1 MQLGDDD
8 ESNVE
13 DRRGAGGG
21 GGVRRMGVGLGT
33 IVVLGVLS
41 VVFKQNFFALL
52 GNGPAPAPAPVT
64 RSDDPARRARE
75 EPLKKIAVRSFNDAQ
90 HELGRLV
97 SARGAAYR
105 PATLV
110 LFWDEVF
117 SGGCGGATADTGP
130 FYCPADEKVY
140 IDLGFFDE
148 LSRRFGAP
156 GDFAQGYVIAHE
168 MGHHLQKVL
177 RLNGFGP
184 NERLTKNGRSVRV
197 ELQADCLA
205 GVWGAT
211 AARRKLLDPG
221 DVEEGLRA
229 AAAIGDDRLQ
239 RMAGRRVS
247 PESFTHGSSADRVR
261 AFRAGFDFGSLDA
274 CLN

>member
-1 MQLGDDD
+1 MRLSDDD
-8 ESNVE
+8 ESRVE
-13 DRRGAGGG
+13 DRRGVGGG
-21 GGVRRMGVGLGT
+21 GGFGRPGVKVGLGT
-33 IVVLGVLS
+33 VVILGVLS

-52 GNGPAPAPAPVT
+52 DGGPAPAPT
-64 RSDDPARRARE
+64 SQMQDDPGRRARE
-75 EPLKKIAVRSFNDAQ
+75 EPLKRVAVRAFNDAQ
-90 HELGRLV
+90 RELGAMVGPR
-97 SARGAAYR
+97 YR

-117 SGGCGGATADTGP
+117 SDGCGGATADTGP

-140 IDLGFFDE
+140 IDLGFYDE

-156 GDFAQGYVIAHE
+156 GDFAQAYVMAHE
-168 MGHHLQKVL
+168 MGHHIQRVL
-177 RLNGFGP
+177 GLRGIGADA
-184 NERLTKNGRSVRV
+184 NERLTKNARSVRV

-211 AARRKLLDPG
+211 AARRKLLDAG
-221 DVEEGLRA
+221 DIDEGLRA

-261 AFRAGFDFGSLDA
+261 AFRTGFDGGRLEA
-274 CLN
+274 CLR